1 MHSSNSPKLKTFP
14 LFYGAPYESLFAR
27 LGFPSRTDHETKYD
41 VTMPALL
48 IIRTRLRKL
57 MLELMKA
64 TRIQPRFTD
73 KSIALYNADKMITF
87 RQVSSME
94 REF

>member
-27 LGFPSRTDHETKYD
+27 LGFPARADHETKYD

-64 TRIQPRFTD
+64 TRIQPRLTD
-73 KSIALYNADKMITF
+73 
-87 RQVSSME
+87 
-94 REF
+94 

>member
-14 LFYGAPYESLFAR
+14 LFYGDPYEALFAR
-27 LGFPSRTDHETKYD
+27 LGFPARTDHETKYD

-64 TRIQPRFTD
+64 TRIQPRLTD
-73 KSIALYNADKMITF
+73 
-87 RQVSSME
+87 
-94 REF
+94 